1 MKKISA
7 ILPLLLFSISSYSQ
21 LHYGLVGGA
30 NFQASG
36 DLKSSLGDVTNF
48 TETAQRKTGYY
59 LGAYGQINFLAIYLR
74 PEIHFTQLNSDF
86 ENFSFS
92 SSNLEAPISVGY
104 KILPPLS
111 LFAGPSFQYRMQG
124 DSSISINSIGDQTT
138 MGAHLGAR
146 LHLGKIGVDLR
157 YERGLTESEISF
169 LTNEGI
175 QSKFD
180 ARGQKW
186 SLGVSYS
193 LD

>member
-1 MKKISA
+1 MKKISVL
-7 ILPLLLFSISSYSQ
+7 LPLLLFSISSYSQ

-30 NFQASG
+30 NFLASG
-36 DLKSSLGDVTNF
+36 DLKTSLGDVRNF

-59 LGAYGQINFLAIYLR
+59 LGAYGKINFLAFYLR

-111 LFAGPSFQYRMQG
+111 LFAGPSFQYRMQE

-157 YERGLTESEISF
+157 YERGLTESEITF

>member
-1 MKKISA
+1 MKKISVL
-7 ILPLLLFSISSYSQ
+7 LPLLLFSISSYSQ

-30 NFQASG
+30 NFLASG
-36 DLKSSLGDVTNF
+36 DLKTSLGDVRNF

-59 LGAYGQINFLAIYLR
+59 LGAYGKINFLAFYLR

-104 KILPPLS
+104 EILPPLS
-111 LFAGPSFQYRMQG
+111 LFAGPSFQYRMQE

-157 YERGLTESEISF
+157 YERGLTESEITF

>member
-1 MKKISA
+1 MKKISVL
-7 ILPLLLFSISSYSQ
+7 LPLLLFSISSYSQ

-30 NFQASG
+30 NFLASG
-36 DLKSSLGDVTNF
+36 DLKTTLGDVRNF

-59 LGAYGQINFLAIYLR
+59 LGTYGEINFLAFYLR

-104 KILPPLS
+104 EILPSLS
-111 LFAGPSFQYRMQG
+111 LFAGPSFQYRMQE

-157 YERGLTESEISF
+157 YERGLTESEITF

>member
-1 MKKISA
+1 
-7 ILPLLLFSISSYSQ
+7 
-21 LHYGLVGGA
+21 
-30 NFQASG
+30 
-36 DLKSSLGDVTNF
+36 
-48 TETAQRKTGYY
+48 
-59 LGAYGQINFLAIYLR
+59 
-74 PEIHFTQLNSDF
+74 
-86 ENFSFS
+86 
-92 SSNLEAPISVGY
+92 
-104 KILPPLS
+104 
-111 LFAGPSFQYRMQG
+111 MQE

-157 YERGLTESEISF
+157 YERGLTESEITF